1 MQRHRTGEQP
11 APRSLTNCRWGR
23 CGSPAER
30 VAEKHD
36 DVSPRSAN
44 WQTSGNRGADLL
56 GLGILS
62 LLRAGAAS
70 GLLLVVD
77 AIDEKEAPRE
87 AHNRECSSTPS
98 RDQLR

>member
-1 MQRHRTGEQP
+1 
-11 APRSLTNCRWGR
+11 
-23 CGSPAER
+23 
-30 VAEKHD
+30 VAEEHD

-87 AHNRECSSTPS
+87 AHSRECFSTPS
-98 RDQLR
+98 RGQLR